1 MPEPP
6 YTCPVAVDTATTR
19 PDWPSPTR
27 AGLLGEKAALVPVKA
42 FADAKRRL
50 GTALSDEDRQALV
63 RRMAARVLGAA
74 SPLAVAVV
82 CDDTQVAA
90 WARDHGALVVWE
102 PGRGLNGAVEA
113 GVVRLASMGVRTVVV
128 AHGDLPRA
136 SGLAALGDPASVTLV
151 PDRHG
156 NGTNVIALPADCGFR
171 FSYGPGSF
179 ARHQSECERLGLP
192 WRVLR
197 PPGLAFDVDWPV
209 DLEWA

>member
-1 MPEPP
+1 MG
-6 YTCPVAVDTATTR
+6 VGTATTR
-19 PDWPSPTR
+19 PAGPPPPRT
-27 AGLLGEKAALVPVKA
+27 GLLGEKAALVPVKA

-50 GTALSDEDRQALV
+50 GPALSDGERQALV
-63 RRMAARVLGAA
+63 RRMAARVLAA
-74 SPLAVAVV
+74 AAPLAVAVV
-82 CDDTQVAA
+82 CDDTEVAA

-113 GVVRLASMGVRTVVV
+113 GVDHLAAMEVRTVVV

-136 SGLAALGDPASVTLV
+136 SGLAALGDPAGVTLV

-156 NGTNVIALPADCGFR
+156 NGTNVIVLPAGSGFR

-179 ARHQSECERLGLP
+179 ARHRAECERLGLP
-192 WRVLR
+192 FRVAR
-197 PPGLAFDVDWPV
+197 PPGLAFDVDLPA